1 MAKLAKRYIGHDESA
16 SRDEKILKMREKYGA
31 RGYGLFWEIVEY
43 LFTTNGKAELNIK
56 IVSLAIG
63 EDVRTVRNFL
73 TDCIDV
79 YQLFESDG
87 KYFWSNRLLSQIDQ
101 IIAIS
106 AMKSKAVRSRYD
118 KQSCKALIN
127 NDIPRQNVTK
137 NPYTCTTDVLQV
149 NNSSATINEKNEIEE
164 IDSSHQKGN
173 KSNRLVKPTME
184 EIEAYCIERKN
195 AVDPIQFFDYYEA
208 NGWKVGRNSMK
219 DWKAAVRTWERNEN
233 GGKKPKAADQDDPY
247 AELR

>member
-1 MAKLAKRYIGHDESA
+1 MAKLAKRYISHDESA

-56 IVSLAIG
+56 VVSLAIG

-73 TDCIDV
+73 TDCIKV

-87 KYFWSNRLLSQIDQ
+87 AYFWSNRLLSQIDQ

-118 KQSCKALIN
+118 NKSGKALIN
-127 NDIPRQNVTK
+127 NDIPKQNDAIT
-137 NPYTCTTDVLQV
+137 PYTCTTDVLQV
-149 NNSSATINEKNEIEE
+149 NNRSATINKIKEINKINSNCRERKQPIKFSKPSIKE
-164 IDSSHQKGN
+164 IS
-173 KSNRLVKPTME
+173 T
-184 EIEAYCIERKN
+184 YCIERKN
-195 AVDPIQFFDYYEA
+195 TVEPLQFYDYYEA
-208 NGWKVGRNSMK
+208 NGWKVGKNPMK
-219 DWKAAVRTWERNEN
+219 DWKAAVRTWERNDN
-233 GGKKPKAADQDDPY
+233 GGKNTKVVVQNDPY
-247 AELR
+247 VELR